1 MNAEEAEADAYAW
14 ERRYERT
21 WEDIAVGEDGV
32 LRIEQPE
39 GADWR
44 LQSSAIDADAR
55 RGVIR
60 HVLVLWDVSRS
71 AGAIDG
77 DLKPSR
83 AVATAGALLEW
94 VDEFFDKNP
103 ISRLGIVLVG
113 KVQDSVS
120 GIVREMQAGAELWSP
135 MSSNP
140 EDHTSKLRAFRESG
154 RCDGNFSLQNA
165 LELACDVLM
174 PMPAYGTR
182 EVLLLVSSLSSCDH
196 GDVKASIRKVEEKS
210 IRCSVLALQA
220 ETYICRLLAKRTRGA
235 FAVICDYDH
244 LKEELGR
251 ELAAPPIASGGGG
264 IAKCLI
270 QMGLPARETSKSA
283 TLCACHSALTRT
295 GYACPQCGAKHCQLP
310 TCCAVCG
317 LVLVSSQHL
326 ARSTRHLFPLP
337 PFARSAAAAGL
348 QVKMC
353 EACACIFEHRSW
365 KCTRC
370 GSEYCDTCN
379 AYMHEVLN
387 NCPRCDVTGML
398 LSTAAGA
405 QPEPDS
411 GTATA

>member
-1 MNAEEAEADAYAW
+1 MEPAGDEADAYAW

-32 LRIEQPE
+32 LRVQQPE

-44 LQSSAIDADAR
+44 LQSSAIDANAR

-60 HVLVLWDVSRS
+60 HVLLLWDVSRS

-94 VDEFFDKNP
+94 VEEFFDKNP

-113 KVQDSVS
+113 RVQDSTS
-120 GIVREMQAGAELWSP
+120 GATREVQAGAELWSQ

-140 EDHTSKLRAFRESG
+140 QEHVSKLRAFRERG
-154 RCDGNFSLQNA
+154 RCDGSFSLQNA
-165 LELACDVLM
+165 LGLACDVLM

-182 EVLLLVSSLSSCDH
+182 EVLLIVSSLSSCDP
-196 GDVKASIRKVEEKS
+196 GDVKASIRRVEEKS

-220 ETYICRLLAKRTRGA
+220 ETYVCRLLAKRTRGA

-244 LKEELGR
+244 LRQELGR
-251 ELAAPPIASGGGG
+251 ELAPPPVAAGGGG

-270 QMGLPARETSKSA
+270 QMGLPARETGRNA
-283 TLCACHSALTRT
+283 TLCACHAALTRT

-337 PFARSAAAAGL
+337 PFAAAARARADEAGAAARP
-348 QVKMC
+348 C
-353 EACACIFEHRSW
+353 AACACALAPSERRW
-365 KCTRC
+365 RCARC
-370 GSEYCDTCN
+370 GGEYCDACN
-379 AYMHEVLN
+379 AYMHDVLS
-387 NCPRCDVTGML
+387 NCPQCDSTGVPA
-398 LSTAAGA
+398 SAVG
-405 QPEPDS
+405 PDP
-411 GTATA
+411 AP